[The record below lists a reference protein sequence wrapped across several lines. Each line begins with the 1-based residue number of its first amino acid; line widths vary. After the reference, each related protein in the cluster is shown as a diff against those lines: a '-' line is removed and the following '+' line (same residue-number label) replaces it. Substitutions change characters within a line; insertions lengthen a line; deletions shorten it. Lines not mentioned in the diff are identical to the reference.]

1 MSTLSQAADPR
12 GRLDILF
19 ARLSDAAGR
28 ALVRRGYLCAW
39 EWDIFE
45 PVLSGYFA
53 EQFKP
58 QRRRRRLRKRRNKA

>member
-1 MSTLSQAADPR
+1 MSTLSQPADPR

-28 ALVRRGYLCAW
+28 ALVRRGYLCDW

-45 PVLSGYFA
+45 PFVSGYFT
-53 EQFKP
+53 QHFKP
-58 QRRRRRLRKRRNKA
+58 RRRRRRLRKRRNKA